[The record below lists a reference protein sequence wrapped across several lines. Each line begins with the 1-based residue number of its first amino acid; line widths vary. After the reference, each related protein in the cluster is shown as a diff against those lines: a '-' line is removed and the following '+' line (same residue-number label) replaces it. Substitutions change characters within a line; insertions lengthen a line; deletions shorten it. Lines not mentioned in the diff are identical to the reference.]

1 MDEGAPAPL
10 GVHLVT
16 GGANIAIPAP
26 GAEALDLCLFEGE
39 RETRFRLPARTG
51 DVFHG
56 FLPGL
61 AAGARYGLR
70 AHGPGCRQEKLL
82 LDPWARRIDRPFA
95 THPAWF
101 GEDDTAPFMP
111 KAVLEPPLPPV
122 APPAIPGARVV
133 YELHVR
139 GFSRLNPAVPEA
151 LRGTFAGLGHPA
163 SVEYLRRLGVTHVEI
178 MPAAAWADERHL
190 APLGLTNYWG
200 YNTVGWLAPDP
211 RLAPGGMAEVRAAV
225 AALARAGI
233 GVILDMVLNH
243 SGEGDAE
250 GPVLSLKGLGDTAWY
265 RAGHDGYVNDA
276 GCGNAL
282 ALDRPLPLRLAMDAM
297 RHWVEQAGLAGLRL
311 DLATTLARR
320 EDGFDPDAPLIQAMR
335 QDPVLARS
343 WIIAEPWDIGAGGYR
358 LGRFPPGWAEWND
371 RFRDGVRRFW
381 RGDAHALGEF
391 ATRLAGSRDVFGA
404 RASTESLNFV
414 TAHDGFTLADLVSHA
429 HKHNAANGEHNRD
442 GTDHNLSWNHGV
454 EGPDEALRERRAA
467 DVRALL
473 ATLLAARGTPMLS
486 MGDEA
491 GRGQRGNNNGWCQ
504 DNALSWFD
512 WADADAGL
520 TDFVA
525 RLVAARRAH
534 PALHATAPLLGEADA
549 SGEPD
554 AAWFGL
560 DGGPVDWQGR
570 GLALLLHAAGD
581 RVLVAVHGG
590 DVPAR
595 LRLPPPRPGHGWALL
610 ADSADPAR
618 TEPPQAMAPRS
629 VVWCAETPVAR
640 RPAQAPDAALLA
652 KLAQAAGV
660 DTAWHDIAGQRHAVP
675 EETLRAVLAAL
686 DLPAETAAQAR
697 DSLARRR
704 ARPRPPAPAPGL
716 CHPPPEGRRWA
727 LMAQTFALR
736 HAADQGIGDYTA
748 LAELAAR
755 APGAALIGLSPPHA
769 LMPVERD
776 RASPYQP
783 SDRRFLEP
791 ALLDVAAL
799 APMSDGVRA
808 ALAAAEPVFAAL
820 RAGTLVDYPA
830 VWAAKRPVLEAAFRA
845 SPGAGR
851 QAETAL
857 ADFAAFNALSEQFGP
872 RAAWPTGFA
881 HPGDTGMAAFR
892 AQAAEAIR
900 FHIFLQQLCDRQLAG
915 AAAAGP
921 GLYRDL
927 AIGAAPDG
935 AEIWAQPGAFLAG
948 FSIGA
953 PPDPFAAGG
962 QVWGLPVPAPD
973 RAPAALS
980 ALLAA
985 NMRHAR
991 ALRLDHA
998 MGLERLFVVP
1008 QGAPASAGCYLRYD
1022 GPAMLATVTHA
1033 SRAAR
1038 CAVVGEALGTVP
1050 DGFPERLS
1058 AAGVLAYRVLWF
1070 EREDDAFRPP
1080 AEWPAFAACCVSTH
1094 DLPPL
1099 AGWWEGADIT
1109 EAAALGLL
1117 DADAARRARAAD
1129 RAAIAE
1135 ACGVADGAFTPAIAA
1150 AVYRHVAAAPS
1161 ALMLVQAEDLAG
1173 ETIGVNLPGTDRER
1187 PNWRRRLPVGAEGL
1201 FATPQARA
1209 IVAAVAERSGEGG

>member
-1 MDEGAPAPL
+1 
-10 GVHLVT
+10 
-16 GGANIAIPAP
+16 
-26 GAEALDLCLFEGE
+26 
-39 RETRFRLPARTG
+39 
-51 DVFHG
+51 
-56 FLPGL
+56 
-61 AAGARYGLR
+61 
-70 AHGPGCRQEKLL
+70 
-82 LDPWARRIDRPFA
+82 
-95 THPAWF
+95 
-101 GEDDTAPFMP
+101 
-111 KAVLEPPLPPV
+111 
-122 APPAIPGARVV
+122 
-133 YELHVR
+133 
-139 GFSRLNPAVPEA
+139 
-151 LRGTFAGLGHPA
+151 
-163 SVEYLRRLGVTHVEI
+163 
-178 MPAAAWADERHL
+178 
-190 APLGLTNYWG
+190 
-200 YNTVGWLAPDP
+200 
-211 RLAPGGMAEVRAAV
+211 
-225 AALARAGI
+225 
-233 GVILDMVLNH
+233 
-243 SGEGDAE
+243 
-250 GPVLSLKGLGDTAWY
+250 
-265 RAGHDGYVNDA
+265 
-276 GCGNAL
+276 
-282 ALDRPLPLRLAMDAM
+282 
-297 RHWVEQAGLAGLRL
+297 
-311 DLATTLARR
+311 
-320 EDGFDPDAPLIQAMR
+320 
-335 QDPVLARS
+335 
-343 WIIAEPWDIGAGGYR
+343 
-358 LGRFPPGWAEWND
+358 
-371 RFRDGVRRFW
+371 
-381 RGDAHALGEF
+381 
-391 ATRLAGSRDVFGA
+391 
-404 RASTESLNFV
+404 
-414 TAHDGFTLADLVSHA
+414 
-429 HKHNAANGEHNRD
+429 
-442 GTDHNLSWNHGV
+442 
-454 EGPDEALRERRAA
+454 
-467 DVRALL
+467 
-473 ATLLAARGTPMLS
+473 
-486 MGDEA
+486 
-491 GRGQRGNNNGWCQ
+491 
-504 DNALSWFD
+504 
-512 WADADAGL
+512 
-520 TDFVA
+520 
-525 RLVAARRAH
+525 
-534 PALHATAPLLGEADA
+534 
-549 SGEPD
+549 
-554 AAWFGL
+554 
-560 DGGPVDWQGR
+560 
-570 GLALLLHAAGD
+570 
-581 RVLVAVHGG
+581 
-590 DVPAR
+590 
-595 LRLPPPRPGHGWALL
+595 
-610 ADSADPAR
+610 
-618 TEPPQAMAPRS
+618 
-629 VVWCAETPVAR
+629 
-640 RPAQAPDAALLA
+640 
-652 KLAQAAGV
+652 
-660 DTAWHDIAGQRHAVP
+660 
-675 EETLRAVLAAL
+675 
-686 DLPAETAAQAR
+686 
-697 DSLARRR
+697 
-704 ARPRPPAPAPGL
+704 PRPPAPAPGL

-799 APMSDGVRA
+799 APMSEGVRA
-808 ALAAAEPVFAAL
+808 ALAAAEPAFAAL
-820 RAGTLVDYPA
+820 RAGALVDYPA
-830 VWAAKRPVLEAAFRA
+830 VWAAKRPVLQAAFRA
-845 SPGAGR
+845 SPDAGR
-851 QAETAL
+851 QADAAL

-881 HPGDTGMAAFR
+881 HPADTGMAAFR

-935 AEIWAQPGAFLAG
+935 AEVWSQPGAFLAG

-985 NMRHAR
+985 NMRRAR

-1022 GPAMLATVTHA
+1022 GPAMLTTVTQA

-1050 DGFPERLS
+1050 DGFPERLA

-1070 EREDDAFRPP
+1070 EREGDAFRPP

-1099 AGWWEGADIT
+1099 AGWWEGADIA

-1209 IVAAVAERSGEGG
+1209 IVAAVAERSGDGE